1 MDSLCIKCKG
11 KGMCGKPCKLLNQ
24 LKSSIPRPSVHFSG
38 PTPPEIFVG
47 RTNYPNINAGILS
60 PTSYETKHDIFN
72 NAKQWSDANLSIP
85 NILRLRSQL
94 IYAKTNINIKTSNKI
109 KRITEQLAMTKNPT
123 SAEFFLKQKPT
134 INLNMSSIFKPM
146 INPAPLRNVS
156 LQENVKIDRK
166 IDYMVNDE
174 NAKATTAVNELYTSN
189 FDVDYLQKVLSVG
202 LLGKKSDRRM
212 VPTRW
217 SITAI
222 DDIVSKT
229 LIEKIKYYK
238 EINDI
243 ILLNANYL
251 GNYIEILLLP
261 GKFCFE
267 AIEAWSVTQSTVD
280 SRQFTVDG
288 KQSTVNS
295 YAQDY
300 ESFQGRKN
308 YASNIT
314 GGYYAMRIAVAEYLE
329 KIKKQASVLVVRKIT
344 HDYYAP
350 LGVGIVRE
358 TTRRAINS
366 EKQIFDSIKDAL
378 VSISQ
383 RTKLNINTI
392 NEKSWLLNNYGKQKQ
407 LMEFG
412 W

>member
-1 MDSLCIKCKG
+1 M
-11 KGMCGKPCKLLNQ
+11 N
-24 LKSSIPRPSVHFSG
+24 
-38 PTPPEIFVG
+38 
-47 RTNYPNINAGILS
+47 
-60 PTSYETKHDIFN
+60 
-72 NAKQWSDANLSIP
+72 
-85 NILRLRSQL
+85 
-94 IYAKTNINIKTSNKI
+94 
-109 KRITEQLAMTKNPT
+109 
-123 SAEFFLKQKPT
+123 
-134 INLNMSSIFKPM
+134 
-146 INPAPLRNVS
+146 
-156 LQENVKIDRK
+156 
-166 IDYMVNDE
+166 
-174 NAKATTAVNELYTSN
+174 
-189 FDVDYLQKVLSVG
+189 YLQKVLSVG
-202 LLGKKSDRRM
+202 LIGRKSDRKM

-238 EINDI
+238 KINNI

-261 GKFCFE
+261 GSFCFE
-267 AIEAWSVTQSTVD
+267 AIEAWNVTQYTVD
-280 SRQFTVDG
+280 S

-295 YAQDY
+295 YAQDH

-308 YASNIT
+308 YASNVT

-329 KIKKQASVLVVRKIT
+329 KIKRQANVLVVRKIT

-358 TTRRAINS
+358 TARRAINS

-383 RTKLNINTI
+383 RTKLDINTI
-392 NEKSWLLNNYGKQKQ
+392 NEKSWILNNYGKQKR
-407 LMEFG
+407 LVEFE